1 MTQENNS
8 SCAGQSAHDH
18 HAVHGDQYHLLVVYT
33 VCNVGLVLLAPLPRP
48 DVYDV
53 VFYDGIQNLWTSPK
67 SFHIFVSFSC
77 MVCCRLAKNCKKRRV
92 ISASTDGGPRYR
104 VCAR

>member
-1 MTQENNS
+1 MTEENNS

-67 SFHIFVSFSC
+67 VFTFLSVSVAWC
-77 MVCCRLAKNCKKRRV
+77 AVGLPKIVKKEE
-92 ISASTDGGPRYR
+92 
-104 VCAR
+104 